1 MQTLFQIRDTN
12 VRLFT
17 RDFGWKTIHFFDNIG
32 YLYML
37 IYIIYVSILIIK
49 IIKICNIYYL
59 LVGIFDKINF
69 TFSMSSKNEH
79 SLPEYEKV
87 FAICYMTFIS
97 VIFRI
102 YVFNQCIPAQFCV
115 LYPNNI
121 VINHLS
127 VV

>member
-1 MQTLFQIRDTN
+1 MCPYTKYEQLRYSRLQTLFQIRDMN

-17 RDFGWKTIHFFDNIG
+17 RDFGWKTIHFFDDIG

-49 IIKICNIYYL
+49 IIKICSIYYL

-87 FAICYMTFIS
+87 FAICYMQIMLF
-97 VIFRI
+97 
-102 YVFNQCIPAQFCV
+102 Y
-115 LYPNNI
+115 LYN
-121 VINHLS
+121 
-127 VV
+127 

>member
-1 MQTLFQIRDTN
+1 MYSRLQTLFQIRDTN

-17 RDFGWKTIHFFDNIG
+17 RDFGWKTIHFFDDIG

-87 FAICYMTFIS
+87 FAICYSDFLK
-97 VIFRI
+97 
-102 YVFNQCIPAQFCV
+102 NDNHAQADKPKFLFFCFV
-115 LYPNNI
+115 
-121 VINHLS
+121 
-127 VV
+127 